1 MDTYIM
7 KEQTQV
13 DSLLLSIEKTI
24 LSGPVG
30 ARFLKDYKSI
40 NSWEVQREVAELLK
54 KNTPDDNLKTSSY
67 DWPDKVKI
75 AYRTTSDNILRE
87 IDSRVKDY
95 SLSQATEK
103 PVTLAGG
110 QIARKL
116 ISSPVPNAYVVKIG
130 TNYFTLAVLEA
141 ESAHELSD
149 FRRVGSYETWKE
161 AILSVKYTYFLAQA
175 QCDAKMRWDIEHG
188 NDNLPRVVRN
198 EYFLTDE
205 EVSLRLRQARET
217 TNEQS
222 YSVVAVRIKGQGF
235 SSCKV
240 VTDEESATGTSYRPK
255 HQEDVKIVAGL
266 SYNKAKAI
274 ATDVNNM
281 KRAIYLEQHQ
291 LKKIADLQE
300 SLNDAIEA
308 KSRYL
313 KARMEADQE
322 LEDTLQNLAN
332 DTEVIEIVKEVIQ
345 NPTLQ

>member
-7 KEQTQV
+7 KEQNQV

-24 LSGPVG
+24 LNGPIG
-30 ARFLKDYKSI
+30 ARFLQDYKSI
-40 NSWEVQREVAELLK
+40 NEWEVQREVVELLK
-54 KNTPDDNLKTSSY
+54 KNTPDDSFKAHHS
-67 DWPDKVKI
+67 DWPDELRK
-75 AYRTTSDNILRE
+75 AYRDVASSILRE

-95 SLSQATEK
+95 SLSQTTGK
-103 PVTLAGG
+103 PITLDGG
-110 QIARKL
+110 QVARKL
-116 ISSPVPNAYVVKIG
+116 ISSPVPNAYVVKI
-130 TNYFTLAVLEA
+130 TDNYFTLAVLEA

-149 FRRVGSYETWKE
+149 FRRVGSYDTWKE
-161 AILSVKYTYFLAQA
+161 AILSVQHSYFLAQS

-188 NDNLPRVVRN
+188 NDNLTRVVRN

-217 TNEQS
+217 TEEQS
-222 YSVVAVRIKGQGF
+222 YSVVAVRITGQGF

-240 VTDEESATGTSYRPK
+240 VTDKESLTGTSYRSK
-255 HQEDVKIVAGL
+255 YQEDVKIVAGL
-266 SYNKAKAI
+266 SYNRAKKI

-281 KRAIYLEQHQ
+281 KRAIYLEKRQ

-300 SLNDAIEA
+300 SLNDALEA
-308 KSRYL
+308 KSIYF
-313 KARMEADQE
+313 KERMEADQE

-345 NPTLQ
+345 NTTLQ